1 MPEFDNKKIIEWT
14 AHVDESTKSKDAM
27 YDMIIGTD
35 LLIELGISLNFNTKV
50 IEWDYATV
58 PMKNKDIFLNKQV
71 DKIDEQLLESD
82 SVKEATSRMKAIL
95 DAKYQKIDLNEYTS
109 KLDYLSLD
117 ERDSLNKL
125 LRKYEYLFDGTLG
138 TWNTEPLDLELK
150 PNVVPYHAKAYPIPK
165 AYEDTLKKECAR
177 LEQLGVLRKINR
189 SEWAAPTFIIPK
201 KDGTVRFI
209 SDFRELN
216 KRIKRKPFPIPK
228 IQDLLLKLE
237 GFTYAS
243 SLDLNMGYYHIQL
256 TPQASRL
263 CTIVLPW
270 GKYEYCRLPM
280 GVCNSPD
287 VFQEKMSELMQGLEF
302 VRAYID
308 DLLVLTKS
316 DWDDHLNKLST
327 VLNRI
332 ALAGLKINANKSFFG
347 KTETEYLGFWI
358 SRTGIRPITKKVEAI
373 QQLKPPKTRREL
385 RRFIGIINYYR
396 DMWIHRSSILAP
408 LSRLTSK
415 QVPWQ
420 WTDKEQKAFDNMKK
434 IIGKEVLLSYPNFN
448 QPFEIHTDASHTQLG
463 SVISQNNKPIA
474 FYSRKL
480 SETQQR
486 YTTTERELL
495 SIVETLKEFR
505 NILLGQ
511 EIIIY
516 TDHKNL
522 TYKEFNTERVMRWRL
537 LIEEYG
543 PEIKYIKGENNIV
556 ADALSRLD
564 IDETNPTMEYEITND
579 MLAERYD
586 ISKLSDNE
594 HPVTFRTIEK
604 HQKKDRTLINKLKT
618 NKNYTLKTFRGGEK
632 SYDLV
637 LRHDKI
643 VIPSTLKRKVL
654 EWYHTYLLHP
664 GLNRTEETIRQ
675 HLWWKSLREDVQA
688 HIKICD
694 KCQRFKKQKKKYGHL
709 PAKKAE
715 DKPWERLCVDLVGP
729 YKINRKD
736 KTPLKMQA
744 VTMIDPATG
753 WFEIAEFKD
762 KSSITIANIVEQQ
775 WLARYPRPTEV
786 VYDRGS
792 EFIGHEF
799 KTMME
804 EEYGLKTK
812 PITVRNPQANAIIER
827 VHQTMGNL
835 IRTFELEENYMD
847 EDDPWI
853 GILSATAFAI
863 RSTYHT
869 TLRGTPGQLVY
880 GRDMILNINHL
891 ADWKAISLR
900 KQQLINKNNINENNK
915 RLQHTYHP
923 GDKVLLENDNARKL
937 ECPRLGPYEVLEVYN
952 NGTVTIRKGAVH
964 ERVNIRRILPYY
976 E

>member
-35 LLIELGISLNFNTKV
+35 LLIELGISLSFNTKV

-332 ALAGLKINANKSFFG
+332 ALAELKINANKSFFG

-434 IIGKEVLLSYPNFN
+434 IIGHFA
-448 QPFEIHTDASHTQLG
+448 T
-463 SVISQNNKPIA
+463 
-474 FYSRKL
+474 
-480 SETQQR
+480 
-486 YTTTERELL
+486 
-495 SIVETLKEFR
+495 
-505 NILLGQ
+505 
-511 EIIIY
+511 
-516 TDHKNL
+516 
-522 TYKEFNTERVMRWRL
+522 
-537 LIEEYG
+537 
-543 PEIKYIKGENNIV
+543 
-556 ADALSRLD
+556 
-564 IDETNPTMEYEITND
+564 
-579 MLAERYD
+579 
-586 ISKLSDNE
+586 
-594 HPVTFRTIEK
+594 
-604 HQKKDRTLINKLKT
+604 
-618 NKNYTLKTFRGGEK
+618 
-632 SYDLV
+632 
-637 LRHDKI
+637 
-643 VIPSTLKRKVL
+643 ST
-654 EWYHTYLLHP
+654 
-664 GLNRTEETIRQ
+664 
-675 HLWWKSLREDVQA
+675 
-688 HIKICD
+688 C
-694 KCQRFKKQKKKYGHL
+694 
-709 PAKKAE
+709 
-715 DKPWERLCVDLVGP
+715 
-729 YKINRKD
+729 
-736 KTPLKMQA
+736 
-744 VTMIDPATG
+744 
-753 WFEIAEFKD
+753 
-762 KSSITIANIVEQQ
+762 
-775 WLARYPRPTEV
+775 
-786 VYDRGS
+786 
-792 EFIGHEF
+792 
-799 KTMME
+799 
-804 EEYGLKTK
+804 
-812 PITVRNPQANAIIER
+812 
-827 VHQTMGNL
+827 
-835 IRTFELEENYMD
+835 
-847 EDDPWI
+847 
-853 GILSATAFAI
+853 
-863 RSTYHT
+863 
-869 TLRGTPGQLVY
+869 
-880 GRDMILNINHL
+880 
-891 ADWKAISLR
+891 
-900 KQQLINKNNINENNK
+900 
-915 RLQHTYHP
+915 
-923 GDKVLLENDNARKL
+923 
-937 ECPRLGPYEVLEVYN
+937 
-952 NGTVTIRKGAVH
+952 
-964 ERVNIRRILPYY
+964 
-976 E
+976 